1 MSNVSVLQTDHSG
14 ARGKW
19 FFSPPLRRK
28 QEGGRASFFFFR
40 RMRRQKS
47 ASVNKAGASEL
58 ELEALG
64 FVI

>member
-1 MSNVSVLQTDHSG
+1 MI
-14 ARGKW
+14 
-19 FFSPPLRRK
+19 FSPLLRRK
-28 QEGGRASFFFFR
+28 QEGGRTSFVR